1 MTTSEQA
8 TTAEAPPGEALTA
21 AETSE
26 ASSDAATSGDQHKLD
41 VFSEAMPC
49 GVGAESRPSLHVCF
63 LQATFWGRA
72 LNTACCS
79 MVQGFEHKGPWVL
92 TIARILFLR
101 VYVGVPTSSPLPYDY
116 DYDGPCA
123 RV

>member
-1 MTTSEQA
+1 MKTSEQA

-49 GVGAESRPSLHVCF
+49 GVGAESRPSLHEC
-63 LQATFWGRA
+63 
-72 LNTACCS
+72 
-79 MVQGFEHKGPWVL
+79 
-92 TIARILFLR
+92 LF
-101 VYVGVPTSSPLPYDY
+101 PTSHFLGSCSKHSLLLYGAGFRTQGALGPYYSKDSVFEGLCR
-116 DYDGPCA
+116 GPHF
-123 RV
+123 VSTPI